1 MMWPLFAKL
10 LGAVC
15 VTLCGAAWGLGR
27 AKSILMQVRLLEE
40 MLRFLQCVE
49 SELEFRAQE
58 TPLLLH
64 SAQKRHGFAPFR
76 FLWKGL
82 PAGPGFPRQL
92 AQRLSAARGRW
103 DVSRSQ
109 CRAGSLLRCAGP
121 SWYGGRWG
129 GSAVNFA
136 MHRPSFSAFWRKA
149 EKDAQN
155 RQKLFIVLGA
165 GVGACVALL
174 LL

>member
-76 FLWKGL
+76 FLWKGFRQGR
-82 PAGPGFPRQL
+82 AFPGSWR
-92 AQRLSAARGRW
+92 SAWR
-103 DVSRSQ
+103 
-109 CRAGSLLRCAGP
+109 RCARTLGCVP
-121 SWYGGRWG
+121 FPVPRWIPFALRWAVLVRWPLGR
-129 GSAVNFA
+129 SAVNFA

-149 EKDAQN
+149 ERTPKTD
-155 RQKLFIVLGA
+155 RS
-165 GVGACVALL
+165 CLL
-174 LL
+174 CWAPGWGPV

>member
-64 SAQKRHGFAPFR
+64 SAQKRAR
-76 FLWKGL
+76 LRTLEGL
-82 PAGPGFPRQL
+82 PAGPGFPGQL
-92 AQRLSAARGRW
+92 AQRLEALRADAGMRPVPSAALAPFCAALGRLGT
-103 DVSRSQ
+103 VAAGEECRELRYAQAQLQRLLEESR
-109 CRAGSLLRCAGP
+109 
-121 SWYGGRWG
+121 
-129 GSAVNFA
+129 
-136 MHRPSFSAFWRKA
+136 
-149 EKDAQN
+149 KDAQN

>member
-64 SAQKRHGFAPFR
+64 SAQKKARLRTLP
-76 FLWKGL
+76 LSLEGL
-82 PAGPGFPRQL
+82 PAGPGFPGQL
-92 AQRLSAARGRW
+92 AQRLEALRADAGMRRGTVAAGEECRELRYAQAQLQRLLEE
-103 DVSRSQ
+103 SR
-109 CRAGSLLRCAGP
+109 
-121 SWYGGRWG
+121 
-129 GSAVNFA
+129 
-136 MHRPSFSAFWRKA
+136 
-149 EKDAQN
+149 KDAQN

-174 LL
+174 FL

>member
-64 SAQKRHGFAPFR
+64 SAQKKARLRTLP
-76 FLWKGL
+76 LSLEGL
-82 PAGPGFPRQL
+82 PAGPGFPGQL
-92 AQRLSAARGRW
+92 AQRLEALRADAGMRPVPSAALDPFCAALGRL
-103 DVSRSQ
+103 
-109 CRAGSLLRCAGP
+109 GT
-121 SWYGGRWG
+121 GR
-129 GSAVNFA
+129 SAVNFA

-149 EKDAQN
+149 EKTPKTD
-155 RQKLFIVLGA
+155 RS
-165 GVGACVALL
+165 CLL
-174 LL
+174 CWAPGWGPV

>member
-27 AKSILMQVRLLEE
+27 AKSILMQARLLEE

-64 SAQKRHGFAPFR
+64 SAQKKARLRTLP
-76 FLWKGL
+76 LSLEGL
-82 PAGPGFPRQL
+82 PAGPGFPGQL
-92 AQRLSAARGRW
+92 AQRLEALRADAGMRPVPSAALDPFCAALGRLGT
-103 DVSRSQ
+103 VAAGEECRELRYAQAQLQRLLEESR
-109 CRAGSLLRCAGP
+109 
-121 SWYGGRWG
+121 
-129 GSAVNFA
+129 
-136 MHRPSFSAFWRKA
+136 
-149 EKDAQN
+149 KDAQN